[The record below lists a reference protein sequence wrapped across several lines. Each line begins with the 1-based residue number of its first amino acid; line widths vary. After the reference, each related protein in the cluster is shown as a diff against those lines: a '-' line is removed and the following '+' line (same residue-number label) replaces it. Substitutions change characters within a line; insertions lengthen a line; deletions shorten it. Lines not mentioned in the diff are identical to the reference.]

1 MVSQAALDGIKDN
14 GLSWKTE
21 LRIKKFIPNDIPN
34 VDIVPKNCLAS
45 ILLRL
50 SGLKDKLPEEF
61 YLLAEEWED
70 DESISKQDLMDFL
83 NELYDLA
90 DYYRILIT

>member
-14 GLSWKTE
+14 GLSWKTG
-21 LRIKKFIPNDIPN
+21 LRMKKFIPNDIPN
-34 VDIVPKNCLAS
+34 ADIIPKNCLAF
-45 ILLRL
+45 ILLLL
-50 SGLKDKLPEEF
+50 SELKDELPEEF

-70 DESISKQDLMDFL
+70 YGDISKQDLIDFL